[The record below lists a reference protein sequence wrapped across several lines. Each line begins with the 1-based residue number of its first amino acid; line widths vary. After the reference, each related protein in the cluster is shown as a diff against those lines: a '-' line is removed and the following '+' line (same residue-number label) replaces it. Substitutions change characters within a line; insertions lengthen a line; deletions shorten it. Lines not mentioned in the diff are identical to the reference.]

1 MRYLVD
7 DGAGEWKVDTGSGGK
22 AASLIQSRSGLNYYK
37 KERQCQSDRQ
47 VKSSTGKRTGTR
59 TRLCPSL
66 FFFFSCEEVGQELN
80 WRERERER
88 EIVWNHAVSH

>member
-37 KERQCQSDRQ
+37 KERQCQSVRQ

-66 FFFFSCEEVGQELN
+66 FSFPVKKWGRN
-80 WRERERER
+80 
-88 EIVWNHAVSH
+88 